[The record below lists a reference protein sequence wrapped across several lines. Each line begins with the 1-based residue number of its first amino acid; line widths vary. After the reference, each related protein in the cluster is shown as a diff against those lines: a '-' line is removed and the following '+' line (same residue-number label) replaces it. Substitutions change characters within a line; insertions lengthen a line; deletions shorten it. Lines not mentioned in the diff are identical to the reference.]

1 MTYRR
6 QANPERDK
14 AWKQWIGENRSH
26 LERIGLPLAL
36 YQDAAHWD
44 DFLENGH
51 LHWHADGPPFDFG
64 DLGRGQMEQLRAFL
78 EHNYPEKLPPLINW
92 LRFRLGKEPAE

>member
-6 QANPERDK
+6 QANPERQK
-14 AWKQWIGENRSH
+14 AWKQWIGENRAS

-36 YQDAAHWD
+36 YQDAEHWD

-51 LHWHADGPPFDFG
+51 LDWHTDGPPFDFA
-64 DLGRGQMEQLRAFL
+64 DLVRGQMEQLCSFL
-78 EHNYPEKLPPLINW
+78 ERHYPENPPPLVRW
-92 LRFRLGKEPAE
+92 LRVRLGKDSAE

>member
-6 QANPERDK
+6 RRDPERIK
-14 AWKQWIGENRSH
+14 AWERWIGENRLH

-36 YQDAAHWD
+36 YQDADHWD

-51 LHWHADGPPFDFG
+51 LHWYTDGPPFDFG
-64 DLGRGQMEQLRAFL
+64 DLSPGQMKQLCAFL
-78 EHNYPEKLPPLINW
+78 EQHCAGKPPPVLGW
-92 LRFRLGKEPAE
+92 LRVRVGGKSGG